1 MKIPQIFLFSGNS
14 ETGKTRMITNL
25 IPLLHKDGYKVGVTK
40 SRQEKFDLDREG
52 KDSWKYNEAGADGI
66 LLYSPEQTTL
76 FTPSHVS
83 SLKDLVEKY
92 FFDYD
97 IVLAEGFS
105 KEAEINKIAF
115 LRQGISE
122 NLKLPIDNL
131 VAVVSDFP
139 YTANVPVF
147 HPDQIQE
154 IFSFVKV
161 MIFEERHH
169 MFQLHVNRKPVG
181 MKNFVKDFMK
191 NTILAMVESLKLKD
205 DDISDISINI
215 SDPYEDDLVNAE
227 LEEE

>member
-25 IPLLHKDGYKVGVTK
+25 IPLLRKDGYKVGVTK
-40 SRQEKFDLDREG
+40 SRQEKFDLDRVG

-66 LLYSPEQTTL
+66 LLHSPEQTTL
-76 FTPSHVS
+76 FTSSHVS

-115 LRQGISE
+115 LRQGVSE

-147 HPDQIQE
+147 HPDNTDE
-154 IFSFVKV
+154 VYSFIKE
-161 MIFEERHH
+161 MIYEERHH

-191 NTILAMVESLKLKD
+191 NTILAMVESLKLKEM
-205 DDISDISINI
+205 DISDISINI
-215 SDPYEDDLVNAE
+215 SDPYEGDFEKTD
-227 LEEE
+227 EE

>member
-25 IPLLHKDGYKVGVTK
+25 IPLLRKDGYKVGVTK
-40 SRQEKFDLDREG
+40 SRHEKFDLDRVG

-83 SLKDLVEKY
+83 GLKELVEKY

-105 KEAEINKIAF
+105 QEANINKIAF
-115 LRQGISE
+115 LRQGTSE

-131 VAVVSDFP
+131 VAVVADFP

-154 IFSFVKV
+154 IFAFVKV

-191 NTILAMVESLKLKD
+191 NTILAMIESLKLKD
-205 DDISDISINI
+205 DEINDISINI
-215 SDPYEDDLVNAE
+215 SDPYEEDFDEDAE
-227 LEEE
+227 D